1 MRSALGLVFL
11 VLLAVTSFV
20 ACGKVQP
27 LAPDAAG
34 CTSAAQCTTPGL
46 PFCVGGQ
53 CQAACAGASDCT
65 SADAPRCAADGV
77 CVGCIQASDCAGDAP
92 VCDADERAC
101 RGCAQDAECPGGVCI
116 EAEGRCVA
124 DADVAFATMM
134 GNDTGTCTRAA
145 PCASLDYAIAQAGRR
160 RVVHVLGGSL
170 FTNDVVAVTG
180 ERVIDGEGTV
190 LSAFGPTFAITA
202 PAKVTLEG
210 FLLAGPSDGTAPAIN
225 ITGAG
230 AIAVLHDLQ
239 ITGNGAVIT
248 AGSSTEVTLS
258 GSHIGNLV
266 GNRHQVSC
274 SNGKLRVTDSV
285 FENSVI
291 APLSGNCELTVIGNR
306 FESNND
312 GSVQLVGGRL
322 VMENNLIIHRGGFND
337 SILAAQLAPGSTI
350 RFNTIT
356 NTTAVASD
364 GAAISCDNTVE
375 VTSNIIAYNS
385 GNVITGQ
392 GCVTRYSIFDEVAKT
407 AAGTGNQVTNLEAIF
422 VNRGGGDYHL
432 AAASVARGAAEP
444 GLDMVKTD
452 LEGLSRPAPAGTR
465 ADAGAFEAR

>member
-1 MRSALGLVFL
+1 MRSTLGLVI
-11 VLLAVTSFV
+11 VASVISWFV

-27 LAPDAAG
+27 LAPDAAS

-53 CQAACAGASDCT
+53 CQAACAGAGDCT
-65 SADAPRCAADGV
+65 SADAPICAADGA

-92 VCDADERAC
+92 VCDADDRAC
-101 RGCAQDAECPGGVCI
+101 RGCAEDAECPGGVCV

-124 DADVAFATMM
+124 DADVSFATMM
-134 GNDTGTCTRAA
+134 GNDTGTCTRTA
-145 PCASLDYAIAQAGRR
+145 PCASLTYAIAQAGRR
-160 RVVHVLGGSL
+160 PGVHVLGGTL
-170 FTNDVVAVTG
+170 FANEVVTVTG
-180 ERVIDGEGTV
+180 NRVIDGEGTA
-190 LSAFGPTFAITA
+190 LRASGTTFAVTA
-202 PAKVTLEG
+202 PAKVTIEG
-210 FLLAGPSDGTAPAIN
+210 FLLAGPSDGMAPAIN

-230 AIAVLHDLQ
+230 AIAVLSDLQ
-239 ITGNGAVIT
+239 ITGSGAVIT
-248 AGSSTEVTLS
+248 AGSSTDVTLTR
-258 GSHIGNLV
+258 SHIGNLV
-266 GNRHQVSC
+266 GDRHQVSC
-274 SNGKLRVTDSV
+274 SNGKMRVTDSV

-291 APLSGNCELTVIGNR
+291 SPLSGNCELTVARNR

-322 VMENNLIIHRGGFND
+322 VMENNLVIHRDGFND

-350 RFNTIT
+350 RFNTIV

-407 AAGTGNQVTNLEAIF
+407 SAGTGNQVTNLETIF
-422 VNRGGGDYHL
+422 VNRGAGDYHL
-432 AAASVARGAAEP
+432 A
-444 GLDMVKTD
+444 
-452 LEGLSRPAPAGTR
+452 
-465 ADAGAFEAR
+465 